1 MAPQDESEGDRRERT
16 LKEAN
21 WQKLAAPLFCLREI
35 RELVTFEIQQSG
47 DSEREQKLMERILS
61 LEAKHLKRCLREDPI
76 RTLNELRLDRLES
89 WQEVIDFLKLSGD
102 MMTSIELAQL
112 MPAARRIVEK
122 FRPDLE

>member
-1 MAPQDESEGDRRERT
+1 MAPQDESECDRRERT

-35 RELVTFEIQQSG
+35 RELVAFEMQQSG
-47 DSEREQKLMERILS
+47 DSEREQKFMERILV

-112 MPAARRIVEK
+112 IPAARRIVEK
-122 FRPDLE
+122 LRPDLE

>member
-35 RELVTFEIQQSG
+35 RELVAFEIQQSG
-47 DSEREQKLMERILS
+47 DSQCEQKLMERILS
-61 LEAKHLKRCLREDPI
+61 LEAKHLKICLREDPI

-112 MPAARRIVEK
+112 IPAARRIVEK
-122 FRPDLE
+122 LRPDLE

>member
-1 MAPQDESEGDRRERT
+1 MTPQDESEGDRRERT

-35 RELVTFEIQQSG
+35 RELVAFEMQQSG
-47 DSEREQKLMERILS
+47 DSEHEQKLMERILV

-112 MPAARRIVEK
+112 IPAARRIVEK
-122 FRPDLE
+122 LRPDLE